1 MIKKLLYLNLLHLLS
16 VLGVTVNA
24 QEYCSFDEINKR
36 YLVENPQVQQMVN
49 IAEKEISLAMKSGRF
64 QNKNAGQI
72 YEIPVV
78 VHVFADKSTLG
89 TLGNPSDAQIIE
101 WIDFTNKLY
110 ANTYYSGNN
119 STPFPF
125 RLVLAKRNPNCQNTN
140 GIVRF
145 NLSGNQDYND
155 FGLKF
160 NGAKGITEAELRQM
174 SRWDPTSYYNIYVT
188 NKIDGFNGT
197 SGSGTNGYAYLYGAA
212 GGSVDGAYHHAG
224 VVGKEKPTLGHE
236 FGHALGLY
244 HTFGQGDSTKECQTT
259 SADDAYTTGDLVH
272 DTAPTIN
279 GNYYYSVYGVSQP
292 TSAIINGCSKAPFD
306 NVVTN
311 VMNYGSYRNKF
322 TQGQVDRSV
331 ALFLEFRLSLL
342 KSKALVPINPNETS
356 SSPIP
361 SQCRPQNLINKA
373 ADGRLYN
380 IGITKVKFG
389 TINVSSGT
397 PMGTTGVVFYTDNT
411 TKSCISNAFTTNV
424 EAGSVVNIEL
434 TDGGNTD
441 APGRFS
447 VFVDYNNDGIFGSNE
462 TVIPFSIG
470 TNGLLKTAITIPT
483 TAVQNIPLR
492 MRVVGDYAGSIT
504 ACGDLNYGEAE
515 DYTVIIT
522 APAAVIWNGTTWSS
536 EPTTAKEAIVRGNLS
551 LTTNVSAKKLTVES
565 GSVTVKKGSVLTV
578 ENEIVNNLT
587 ADKFIVEDGA
597 SVLQTNATANVG
609 NVTVLKN
616 STPMVFNDATL
627 WSSPVDGQNVRSFSP
642 ATLDK
647 RFYIYNEGTNKFASL
662 FVNDPLYPNSS
673 LQNPN
678 TYNFVAG
685 LGYHIRVSNNQ
696 TQTEPGLA
704 YAGKF
709 IGKLNNGVI
718 TQPITKNG
726 SGYNLLGNPYPS
738 AIDAK
743 KLIQANSSV
752 QALHFWTHEAPLTST
767 GYVSNNYASYNLT
780 GGTQAAAGGLIP
792 NNIINPGQ
800 GFIVE
805 TTASGSLTFDNS
817 LRTGSLTGSFYKT
830 SESDEK
836 RIWIDLFEGATPKNQ
851 ILIGYIENATNSFDN
866 QMDATVNKLYTGST
880 LYSLI
885 DNLTDHFVIQG
896 RSLPFNQNDVVK
908 VGFEAKEK
916 ATYTIK
922 LNNVENLDK
931 ETTVFLKDKADNQ
944 IVDLSKTDYSFDS
957 EIGTYNDRFE
967 IVYTNKT
974 LGTDDLK
981 VQEISVYKQNGQL
994 VVKSP
999 KEIKNIEVYDISGR
1013 KIYTKSITG
1022 KEVALTGLRST
1033 NQVLVIKVTTTDNK
1047 INNTKIL
1054 Y

>member
-49 IAEKEISLAMKSGRF
+49 IAEKEISLAIKSGRF

-160 NGAKGITEAELRQM
+160 NGTKGITEAELRQM

-244 HTFGQGDSTKECQTT
+244 HTFGQDNSTKECQTT

-279 GNYYYSVYGVSQP
+279 GNYYYSVYGVYQP

-311 VMNYGSYRNKF
+311 VMNYGNYRNKF

-331 ALFLEFRLSLL
+331 DLFLKFRSSLL
-342 KSKALVPINPNETS
+342 NSKALVSVNANEPTISLVSSCKPSLANVTQAAYNYGMTRVQLGDIDVFS
-356 SSPIP
+356 SS
-361 SQCRPQNLINKA
+361 N
-373 ADGRLYN
+373 
-380 IGITKVKFG
+380 
-389 TINVSSGT
+389 
-397 PMGTTGVVFYTDNT
+397 TGVGFNYYTDYS
-411 TKSCISNAFTTNV
+411 KSCLLKNNST
-424 EAGSVVNIEL
+424 EL
-434 TDGGNTD
+434 IAGNTYSLSISENTSNRVAFIAYLD
-441 APGRFS
+441 
-447 VFVDYNNDGIFGSNE
+447 VNNDGIFTNDEILLPRTLSPNNNVWEE
-462 TVIPFSIG
+462 TTFVKDVIIPINAVKNTPLRLRIIG
-470 TNGLLKTAITIPT
+470 DAT
-483 TAVQNIPLR
+483 TANL
-492 MRVVGDYAGSIT
+492 D
-504 ACGDLNYGEAE
+504 ACGERYQGEAE
-515 DYTVIIT
+515 DYAVTIT

-565 GSVTVKKGSVLTV
+565 GSITVKTGSVLTV

-587 ADKFIVEDGA
+587 ADKFVVEDGA
-597 SVLQTNATANVG
+597 SVLQTTATANVG

-627 WSSPVDGQNVRSFSP
+627 WSSPVNGQNVRSFSP

-647 RFYIYNEGTNKFASL
+647 RFYIYNETTNKFASL

-685 LGYHIRVSNNQ
+685 LGYHIRVSNDQ

-709 IGKLNNGVI
+709 IGKLNNGII

-726 SGYNLLGNPYPS
+726 LGYNLLGNPYPS

-767 GYVSNNYASYNLT
+767 GYASNNYASYNLT
-780 GGTQAAAGGLIP
+780 GGTQAAAGGLVP

-817 LRTGSLTGSFYKT
+817 LRTGSLGSFYKT

-836 RIWIDLFEGATPKNQ
+836 RIWLDLFEGATPKNQ
-851 ILIGYIENATNSFDN
+851 ILIGYIENATNGFDN

-922 LNNVENLDK
+922 LNNVENLEK

-944 IVDLSKTDYSFDS
+944 LVDLSKTDYSFHS

-967 IVYTNKT
+967 LVYTNKT
-974 LGTDDLK
+974 LGTDELK

-1033 NQVLVIKVTTTDNK
+1033 NQVLVIKVTTADNK

>member
-1 MIKKLLYLNLLHLLS
+1 MIKNLLLFKCVVLSFLLSNASFAQNKPLEVCGTEELQADFFKKNPGFKEIYDAKLLEFNEARKQGKFSKKQTEIIEIPIVVHILDDGKGLY
-16 VLGVTVNA
+16 VPTDAQVNA
-24 QEYCSFDEINKR
+24 W
-36 YLVENPQVQQMVN
+36 
-49 IAEKEISLAMKSGRF
+49 IARA
-64 QNKNAGQI
+64 NAIWDGSASDI
-72 YEIPVV
+72 KGPGAGGTTLPV
-78 VHVFADKSTLG
+78 
-89 TLGNPSDAQIIE
+89 
-101 WIDFTNKLY
+101 
-110 ANTYYSGNN
+110 
-119 STPFPF
+119 
-125 RLVLAKRNPNCQNTN
+125 RLVLAKRSPSCEATT
-140 GIVRF
+140 GIVKHD
-145 NLSGNQDYND
+145 LSQNQTYVDGGVANGGSNPGIPYATINSTYN
-155 FGLKF
+155 
-160 NGAKGITEAELRQM
+160 
-174 SRWDPTSYYNIYVT
+174 WDSSSYFNIYIT
-188 NKIDGFNGT
+188 NKINGVNPSTPGINSYTAGFATYPGQ
-197 SGSGTNGYAYLYGAA
+197 
-212 GGSVDGAYHHAG
+212 SVDLS
-224 VVGKEKPTLGHE
+224 VM
-236 FGHALGLY
+236 LY
-244 HTFGQGDSTKECQTT
+244 HVVIKSTDTVLAHEMMHAFGVKHVFEGGDGEGKTCGSLANDNIT
-259 SADDAYTTGDLVH
+259 
-272 DTAPTIN
+272 DTQVTRSGLFFGASIN
-279 GNYYYSVYGVSQP
+279 QNGQYNQYKVYPDNTVVNDCANGALFDGVQY
-292 TSAIINGCSKAPFD
+292 NM
-306 NVVTN
+306 
-311 VMNYGSYRNKF
+311 MNYGSRLDRF
-322 TQGQVDRSV
+322 TPGQGQYAVDVINQMRPS
-331 ALFLEFRLSLL
+331 F
-342 KSKALVPINPNETS
+342 KTSKALVPINPNETS

-373 ADGRLYN
+373 ADGQLFN

-411 TKSCISNAFTTNV
+411 TKSCISNAFTANV
-424 EAGSVVNIEL
+424 EEGSVVNVEL
-434 TDGGNTD
+434 T
-441 APGRFS
+441 AGRVDFEGSFS
-447 VFVDYNNDGIFGSNE
+447 VFIDYNNDGIFGSNE
-462 TVIPFSIG
+462 TVIPFSTA

-492 MRVVGDYAGSIT
+492 MRVVGDYANSIT
-504 ACGDLNYGEAE
+504 ACGNLYYGEAE

-565 GSVTVKKGSVLTV
+565 GSVIVKKGSVLTV

-709 IGKLNNGVI
+709 IGKLNNGLI

-743 KLIQANSSV
+743 KLIQANSSI
-752 QALHFWTHEAPLTST
+752 QALHFWTHETPLTST
-767 GYVSNNYASYNLT
+767 GYASNNYASYNLT

-836 RIWIDLFEGATPKNQ
+836 RIWIDLFEGTTPKNQ

-896 RSLPFNQNDVVK
+896 RSLPFNQ
-908 VGFEAKEK
+908 
-916 ATYTIK
+916 
-922 LNNVENLDK
+922 
-931 ETTVFLKDKADNQ
+931 
-944 IVDLSKTDYSFDS
+944 
-957 EIGTYNDRFE
+957 
-967 IVYTNKT
+967 
-974 LGTDDLK
+974 DD
-981 VQEISVYKQNGQL
+981 
-994 VVKSP
+994 
-999 KEIKNIEVYDISGR
+999 
-1013 KIYTKSITG
+1013 
-1022 KEVALTGLRST
+1022 
-1033 NQVLVIKVTTTDNK
+1033 
-1047 INNTKIL
+1047 
-1054 Y
+1054 

>member
-1 MIKKLLYLNLLHLLS
+1 MIKKLLYFNLLYLLS

-49 IAEKEISLAMKSGRF
+49 IAEKEITLAMKSGKF
-64 QNKNAGQI
+64 QHKNAGQI

-78 VHVFADKSTLG
+78 VHVFADKSPLG
-89 TLGNPSDAQIIE
+89 SLGNPSDTQINE
-101 WIDFTNKLY
+101 WIDFTNQLY

-125 RLVLAKRNPNCQNTN
+125 RLVLAKRSPSCENTT

-145 NLSGNQDYND
+145 DLSGNQDYND
-155 FGLKF
+155 FGLKSS
-160 NGAKGITEAELRQM
+160 GTKGITEVELRQM
-174 SRWDPTSYYNIYVT
+174 SRWDPTSYYNIYVA

-224 VVGKEKPTLGHE
+224 VVGKGKPTLGHE

-244 HTFGQGDSTKECQTT
+244 HTFGQNSSTTACQTT

-279 GNYYYSVYGVSQP
+279 GNYYSSVYGVPQP
-292 TSAIINGCSKAPFD
+292 TSAIINGCTNAPFD

-331 ALFLEFRLSLL
+331 ALFLEFRSSLL
-342 KSKALVPINPNETS
+342 KSKALEPIDNNNQITLTQSCTPTPSTLAQGNFNHGLSRVQFGNIDVS
-356 SSPIP
+356 SSP
-361 SQCRPQNLINKA
+361 K
-373 ADGRLYN
+373 DGTNNYYN
-380 IGITKVKFG
+380 DYSKSCLLSNTS
-389 TINVSSGT
+389 TE
-397 PMGTTGVVFYTDNT
+397 VVEGNTYDMKLTERTANT
-411 TKSCISNAFTTNV
+411 TSFIAY
-424 EAGSVVNIEL
+424 L
-434 TDGGNTD
+434 DL
-441 APGRFS
+441 
-447 VFVDYNNDGIFGSNE
+447 NNDGLFTDNE
-462 TVIPFSIG
+462 IILSKKNIPSESGVWTDKTHTFSVVIP
-470 TNGLLKTAITIPT
+470 NAPVK
-483 TAVQNIPLR
+483 NIPLR
-492 MRVVGDYAGSIT
+492 LRIIGDTSSANFGACSVRNVGEIEDYAVT
-504 ACGDLNYGEAE
+504 
-515 DYTVIIT
+515 IT
-522 APAAVIWNGTTWSS
+522 APAAAIWNGTTWSS
-536 EPTTAKEAIVRGNLS
+536 EPTTVKEAIVRGDLS

-587 ADKFIVEDGA
+587 ADKFVVEDGA

-647 RFYIYNEGTNKFASL
+647 RFYIYNEATNKFASL

-709 IGKLNNGVI
+709 IGKLNNGLI

-726 SGYNLLGNPYPS
+726 LGYNLLGNPYPS

-752 QALHFWTHEAPLTST
+752 QALHFWTHEAPLTSI
-767 GYVSNNYASYNLT
+767 GYASNNYASYNLT
-780 GGTQAAAGGLIP
+780 GGTQAAAGGLVP

-817 LRTGSLTGSFYKT
+817 LRIGSLGSFYKT

-836 RIWIDLFEGATPKNQ
+836 RIWIDLFEGTTPKNQ
-851 ILIGYIENATNSFDN
+851 ILIGYIGNATNSFDN

-944 IVDLSKTDYSFDS
+944 IVDLSKTDYSFYS

-967 IVYTNKT
+967 LVYTNKT

-1033 NQVLVIKVTTTDNK
+1033 NQVLVIKVTTADNK